1 MQANTCM
8 SSTACR
14 KNRKRRPSPIVG
26 LCLLRMAADGDK
38 LLKAFGVTLG
48 IRRSW
53 KTSPQTTLCA
63 AKNFVL
69 GIREIFQGL
78 EFRNSRRVRHWPFGG
93 RWHSRWRILDFFIR
107 LFPAN
112 FGRKVRPRGNNH
124 ASRVWNATWWSRVD
138 YSLNDPDALH
148 HGVILVGLPYSF
160 QGTMDEISGCSPYGF
175 SINGGAAAVPRHLR
189 QRLPEGC
196 VQKLNNSI
204 IHSFSPRASRGF
216 RWKTS
221 LDRMANCALSN
232 FSSRAESQI
241 IFSVCRRSARRGG
254 LKSARLQVRS
264 PKAGG
269 RHQV

>member
-1 MQANTCM
+1 M

-14 KNRKRRPSPIVG
+14 KNRKTRPLPIVG

-53 KTSPQTTLCA
+53 KTSPQTTFRA

-78 EFRNSRRVRHWPFGG
+78 EFRNRRRVRHWPFGG
-93 RWHSRWRILDFFIR
+93 RWPSRWRILDFFIR

-112 FGRKVRPRGNNH
+112 SGRRCVLAGAITLPGSGTQH
-124 ASRVWNATWWSRVD
+124 GGQESTILSMI
-138 YSLNDPDALH
+138 LTLLH
-148 HGVILVGLPYSF
+148 HGMILVGLPYSF
-160 QGTMDEISGCSPYGF
+160 QGQSTMDEISGCSPYGF

-189 QRLPEGC
+189 QRLPEGA

-204 IHSFSPRASRGF
+204 IHSSSPRASRGF

-221 LDRMANCALSN
+221 LDRMANCALSKL
-232 FSSRAESQI
+232 SSCAESQI

-264 PKAGG
+264 PKACGC
-269 RHQV
+269 HQV